1 MWLLKFCFSVM
12 TVAPNE
18 AQWAQLRQHIQ
29 NCGDAQCGCKVFY
42 QKFSRWSGELPVVP
56 LAEPAPSLCGSQPT
70 WLWFKVD
77 KTCFSWLCLFCDTST
92 EVHRK
97 SVRISNIRDHH
108 NSLSHRQA
116 VERKLGMPINNA
128 GRFNHPPIEVWKELL
143 AAFQKGGTLAAGF
156 DLPSGRVCRE
166 KALELLWCMSE
177 AHDDVKREMLEDSEV
192 ICIFKDER
200 HGRLHIRFR
209 CIGEQPHPY
218 ADYLGQSKGHSPDAI
233 GLATATADVFRRI
246 CTSRAMAPPGACVQ
260 ACFHDKLFQDSK
272 GKIEGVCVDS
282 AENEIVSVRDMARP
296 KPDGSDADFKH
307 AHHVLRDGAHSAR
320 RFLSRLFRASARLSY
335 TFDLFFAIAS
345 IIQWSDDLRQMYS
358 QCTAES
364 TDAATSTAYQ
374 HLRAAKH
381 RIESWLAPLSRCLL
395 DPSGECQFIM

>member
-1 MWLLKFCFSVM
+1 MA
-12 TVAPNE
+12 VALNGADE
-18 AQWAQLRQHIQ
+18 QWAQLERHIE
-29 NCGDAQCGCKVFY
+29 NCGDAECGCRVFF
-42 QKFSRWSGELPVVP
+42 KNFSRWSGELPVVP

-77 KTCFSWLCLFCDTST
+77 KTRFSWVCLFCGGD
-92 EVHRK
+92 RK
-97 SVRISNIRDHH
+97 SVRICNIREHH

-116 VERKLGMPINNA
+116 VERKLGMPINDA

-177 AHDDVKREMLEDSEV
+177 AHDDVKREMLEESEV

-233 GLATATADVFRRI
+233 GLATATADVFRRS
-246 CTSRAMAPPGACVQ
+246 CTSRANAPPGACDHVK
-260 ACFHDKLFQDSK
+260 ACFHEKLFQDSK
-272 GKIEGVCVDS
+272 DKVEGVSVDS

-345 IIQWSDDLRQMYS
+345 IIQWSDDLRHMYS

-364 TDAATSTAYQ
+364 SDSATSTAYQ

>member
-1 MWLLKFCFSVM
+1 MWLLKFCFSAM
-12 TVAPNE
+12 TVASNE
-18 AQWAQLRQHIQ
+18 AQWAQLRQHIK
-29 NCGDAQCGCKVFY
+29 NCGDAQCGCKVFF

-116 VERKLGMPINNA
+116 VERKLGIPINNA
-128 GRFNHPPIEVWKELL
+128 SLFNHPPIEVWKELL

-156 DLPSGRVCRE
+156 DLPSGRVSRE

-177 AHDDVKREMLEDSEV
+177 AHDDVKREMLEESEV

-218 ADYLGQSKGHSPDAI
+218 ADYLGQSKGHSPDAM

-272 GKIEGVCVDS
+272 GKVEGVCVDS